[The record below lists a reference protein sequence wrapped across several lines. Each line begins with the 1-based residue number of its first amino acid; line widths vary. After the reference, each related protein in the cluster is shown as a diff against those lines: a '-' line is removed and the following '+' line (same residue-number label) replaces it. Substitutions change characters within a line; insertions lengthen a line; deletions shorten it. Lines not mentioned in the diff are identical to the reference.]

1 MKISNIFLGKKNR
14 NTESLPE
21 VDIAGPKSALA
32 RLENNSNILERRDQI
47 LANANQGKLDQG
59 LLGKSQKLPLNILE
73 GNDNYKRDGLELEDN
88 ETPYPSFNEDTFIPN
103 NRDESIDLI
112 VNPAPPIPQQKPIDY
127 YEDELVENHDVFS
140 VRVEEDPFDE
150 STLESGYTEVMVI
163 LTDGNHKKYL
173 FNISKSKFEQQWLDE
188 IHSIG
193 IFTAKDIYG
202 NMVTLSP
209 LDKGSSIAFEIKEGK
224 LPGIL

>member
-14 NTESLPE
+14 NPESLPE

-32 RLENNSNILERRDQI
+32 RLENNSNILKRRDQI
-47 LANANQGKLDQG
+47 LANANQGRLGQG
-59 LLGKSQKLPLNILE
+59 ILGKSQKLPLNILE

-88 ETPYPSFNEDTFIPN
+88 EILSSSFKEDSFIPN
-103 NRDESIDLI
+103 NLNESIDLI
-112 VNPAPPIPQQKPIDY
+112 VNPAPPNPHHKPIDY
-127 YEDELVENHDVFS
+127 YEDEQVKNHDVFNA
-140 VRVEEDPFDE
+140 RVEEDPFDE